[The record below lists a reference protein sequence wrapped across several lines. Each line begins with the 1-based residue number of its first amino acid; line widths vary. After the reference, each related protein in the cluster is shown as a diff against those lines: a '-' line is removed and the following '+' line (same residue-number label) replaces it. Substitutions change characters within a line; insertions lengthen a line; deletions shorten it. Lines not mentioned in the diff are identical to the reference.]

1 MITDLPE
8 AQVQVQKN
16 HSIQKCNICNLMI
29 ANAENHMRIHE
40 TEREITTETLLVDEG
55 LVDAVLELENERE
68 NTAETLLVDEGPIEE
83 VLELEEAATDGA
95 SPLSIGQIVLVQ
107 RKSLHWP
114 AKIAGISSKSCEVI
128 IFDKART
135 KDKKQMKFIIPF
147 STDQAICEGRSSE
160 IK

>member
-1 MITDLPE
+1 
-8 AQVQVQKN
+8 
-16 HSIQKCNICNLMI
+16 MI
-29 ANAENHMRIHE
+29 ANVENHMRIHE
-40 TEREITTETLLVDEG
+40 TEREITTETLLVDED
-55 LVDAVLELENERE
+55 LVVEEVLELETERE
-68 NTAETLLVDEGPIEE
+68 NTAETLLVDEGLIGE
-83 VLELEEAATDGA
+83 VLELEEASTDGA

-147 STDQAICEGRSSE
+147 STDQAIREGRSSVWVKAWKE
-160 IK
+160 AKAEFEENK